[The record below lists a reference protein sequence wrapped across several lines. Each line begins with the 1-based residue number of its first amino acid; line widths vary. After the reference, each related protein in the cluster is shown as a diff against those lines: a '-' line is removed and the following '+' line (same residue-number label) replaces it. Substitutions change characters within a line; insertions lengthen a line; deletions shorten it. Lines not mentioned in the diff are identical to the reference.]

1 ARTVPAAQFCRRRT
15 DPVTATNRMPL
26 PHGTL
31 DLIEAALDEDVG
43 PGDFTTLWTVPP
55 ERRAVARIVAKARG
69 VIAGSEVAAEAFRS
83 VDTGLRVE
91 IVADDGT
98 AVVEGDEVMRVRGSA
113 ASILTG
119 ERTALNFLQQL
130 SGVATM
136 TRRYVD
142 AIAGT
147 GARVIDTRKTTPG
160 MRRLEKAAV
169 VAGGGA
175 NHRAGL
181 YDMVMIKDNHIAAA
195 GGITAAVAAVRARNH
210 RGLRVEVETT
220 DLDEVREALA
230 AGVDRIMF
238 DNMTPELMRQ
248 AVALVREM
256 GDARPE
262 TEASGGITLET
273 IRGYAESGVDFISVG
288 ALTHSAPA
296 LDLSLRLE
304 VAPA

>member
-1 ARTVPAAQFCRRRT
+1 MEIGSADAFT
-15 DPVTATNRMPL
+15 DLRHGDATTL
-26 PHGTL
+26 PGEAL
-31 DLIEAALDEDVG
+31 WLIEAALAEDVG
-43 PGDFTTLWTVPP
+43 PGDFTTLWTVPA
-55 ERRAVARIVAKARG
+55 ERRAVARIVAKAPG
-69 VIAGSEVAAEAFRS
+69 VIAGSEVAVEVFRR
-83 VDTGLRVE
+83 VDPSLAVKV
-91 IVADDGT
+91 VAGDGT
-98 AVVEGDEVMRVRGSA
+98 AVSAGDEVMRISGPAR
-113 ASILTG
+113 SILTA

-130 SGVATM
+130 SGVATV

-160 MRRLEKAAV
+160 MRWLEKAAV

-175 NHRAGL
+175 NHRGGL

-195 GGITAAVAAVRARNH
+195 GGITAAVEAVRAGNDR
-210 RGLRVEVETT
+210 RLRVEVETT
-220 DLDEVREALA
+220 DLAEVREALA

-238 DNMTPELMRQ
+238 DNMTPEAMRE
-248 AVALVREM
+248 AVDLVRSV
-256 GDARPE
+256 DVARPE

-273 IRGYAESGVDFISVG
+273 IRGYAETGVDFISVG

-304 VAPA
+304 AARA